1 MRLKYI
7 CETYS
12 IDMKCG
18 GQRSG
23 AGMCMASMR
32 TSSALVRAVVIASMQ
47 MLLLFCC
54 WLVYV
59 LGLLGMI

>member
-23 AGMCMASMR
+23 AGMCMASIR

-54 WLVYV
+54 W
-59 LGLLGMI
+59 